1 MADYSEFLRKVPIF
15 SELSDEDLR
24 KVCSQVREVS
34 LQAGRVLFSEG
45 SNGRHAYVIQNGLIE
60 VYKTSNGQPVQLA
73 IRQRGD
79 VVGEISLLESAPRT
93 ASVRAITD
101 SVLLEI
107 SHTELDELLNT
118 NPSATRTMLTTI
130 INRLRSTELLLRQSD
145 KMAQLGILT
154 AGIAHELNN
163 PSAAVRRGADHLRNE
178 FQTFRSLMANFYTL
192 GLSSSQVEEMKSLDA
207 HVRKQAHHAPQI
219 DALERDDLEVRFE
232 EWLEEIGVDHGWE
245 IAPQLAN
252 LELSPAE
259 LSECLSRFPGD
270 GAPAL
275 LKWMATSYKIYCML
289 DEVGQGAGRISEIVK
304 ALKAYIYLDQGPIQE
319 IDIHEGLEN
328 TLVILRHKMKKGIE
342 IRREYAK
349 SMPKIQAYG
358 SELNQVWTNLIDN
371 AVDAIGEKGV
381 ILIRTSHK
389 DGWVTV
395 EIIDDGPGIPEE
407 IQPKLFTPFFTT
419 KPMGKGTGLGL
430 NISYNIINKH
440 GGKIHLHSK
449 PGNTRF
455 IINVPVDFQQIQKEI
470 SEHSEEDWEEEN
482 RTE

>member
-1 MADYSEFLRKVPIF
+1 MPDYSEFLRKVPLF
-15 SELSDEDLR
+15 TELSEEDLK

-34 LQAGRVLFSEG
+34 LQAGQVLFSEG
-45 SNGRHAYVIQNGLIE
+45 SNGRHAYVIQSGLIE
-60 VYKTSNGQPVQLA
+60 VYKTSNGQAVQLA
-73 IRQRGD
+73 LRQRGD
-79 VVGEISLLESAPRT
+79 VIGEISLLESAPRT
-93 ASVRAITD
+93 ASVRAISD

-107 SHTELDELLNT
+107 SHKELDELLNT

-178 FQTFRSLMANFYTL
+178 FQAFRNLMANFYTL
-192 GLSSSQVEEMKSLDA
+192 GLTPSQVEEMKGLDA
-207 HVRKQAHHAPQI
+207 HVRKQALHSRQI
-219 DALERDDLEVRFE
+219 DTFERDDLEAQFE
-232 EWLEEIGVDHGWE
+232 EWLEENGIENGWE
-245 IAPQLAN
+245 LAPQLVN
-252 LELSPAE
+252 LELSPNE
-259 LSECLSRFPGD
+259 LSDCISRFPVD
-270 GAPAL
+270 GGPVL
-275 LKWMATSYKIYCML
+275 LRWMATSYKIYCML
-289 DEVGQGAGRISEIVK
+289 DEVGQGASRISEIVK
-304 ALKAYIYLDQGPIQE
+304 ALKAYIYLDQGPVQE

-328 TLVILRHKMKKGIE
+328 TLVILRHKLKKGIE
-342 IRREYAK
+342 IHRDYDP

-381 ILIRTSHK
+381 IHLRTSHK
-389 DGWVTV
+389 EGWVTV
-395 EIIDDGPGIPEE
+395 EIMDDGPGIPEE

-419 KPMGKGTGLGL
+419 KPLGKGTGLGL

-455 IINVPVDFQQIQKEI
+455 IVNVPVDFKQIQKDI